1 MITKYQ
7 MISMLAEDTAGQIAR
22 NGQEWMKYLDT
33 AARLYKYPFNEQ
45 MLIYAQRPDA
55 SACASLETWNEK
67 MNCWVNR
74 GAKGIALIDTDSE
87 RPRLKYVFDVS
98 DVHKA
103 RRIGRDPYLWELR
116 EEHKDTVLAQLEK
129 TYGET
134 DAQMPF
140 EKRLIEIAERIAG
153 DYYEELIPEIGYVRE
168 GSFLEE
174 LDELNVGIR
183 LRDTLASSIAY
194 TILSRCGAD
203 MEQWKEE
210 LDFGNISDFN
220 TTKTL
225 SVLGS
230 ATTEMCKPL
239 LMEIGRTIGAYDRQ
253 AARKRAEEKA
263 DAEQSDTIDKNIE
276 IRQSE
281 NLDKF
286 SLANTPESDYNA
298 LKRESETQIQDET
311 ETTNHIETEG
321 IANEADIRKE
331 RGLSD
336 SEPDAERGAGA
347 GADQVRTDAE
357 EILTGAPERD
367 LSGNGAD
374 GRAESTLPSDTGT
387 GRAENGLPDGADGE
401 SRGSGRET
409 ESSRSDGLGSEDE
422 QHQTRSGGNRA
433 DGTDLQLENNIQ
445 QHKEQS
451 EPDSESNSLSGSFLE
466 NLQVA
471 GDFAEFQKGILCSD
485 EFLIH
490 KRPEIAGYFQ
500 SEPDA
505 MLQTEYLKNS
515 FRMEEYTEFNIG
527 ENRAGYRADEDG
539 LTMWKGNYLTR
550 EAETKISWEDA
561 RFFVNSYLED
571 GVYLLPGEAAEQIDT
586 DGMYQQ
592 LDLFTMFSE
601 QVGNIAMKQA
611 EEVSKEPPAMP
622 IPQEQL
628 DTILRSGGG
637 RENSRKRIYAKYRQ
651 SKTPEEMAEFLKKEY
666 GTTGKG
672 FEFEG
677 RQVAVWFDEQGVN
690 IGHGTS
696 AMERPVL
703 TMSWQEIET
712 QIRSQV
718 ESGTYMGAN
727 EAFLVDETERSRI
740 ANNLYFFFR
749 DGIEEMPEEFGISNT
764 NFPESHARLT
774 ELLSEPDGIDM
785 VAAHMD
791 KALRELES
799 GEKKMHY
806 RAVYTPKGL
815 REELEDLR
823 MPKREFPAQD
833 SVEVKKEDFIT
844 QDEIDYRLCGG
855 SGFAHGS
862 FRIYEYFKEGHDS
875 KEAVSFLK
883 QEYGT
888 GGSSH
893 ALAGN
898 DRSNEDHNAKGI
910 KLEKGTIGTP
920 YTEVLL
926 SWKVVEKRIR
936 RLIAEDKYLSPAGKE
951 AYAAYKEE
959 QARIALEKEQ
969 EKLEHETK
977 IACKDAIERKIAE
990 KFDGY
995 RLPKETAEEVIKE
1008 YGSERVSHV
1017 LANSVMHLSNDGR
1030 FSSDNKEWAKSLEPH
1045 AMWENRDFIV
1055 TSHPSVLN
1063 GFINQ
1068 TRRYMEQEKEL
1079 AAEREQAEEKET
1091 PDDAEE
1097 TLEWHIVYDADDE
1110 NGKPTQWSVTLPNGE
1125 FLWIDKEDGGYAL
1138 YDTHKT
1144 DVSPISVSETLD
1156 AAKESGADY
1165 AAELSE
1171 RQELQKG
1178 TAAFAI
1184 DGQMCVK
1191 IDEWQSGEDNYL
1203 LGNST
1208 EDSDFFY
1215 AAVNENTFYE
1225 YDYKPDRQKIEDD
1238 YLNMLAERDIDR
1250 HEAEVFA
1257 RFEGSGESAEGPYRK
1272 FSVTETSD
1280 AFLPG
1285 ENFAV
1290 WDDTR
1295 EEYYHNGDGTVHTFA
1310 DREKAEAYLAQVEKE
1325 VSEKEEPP
1333 LTAEDVQNL
1342 VLIRQDYEKGSRTTV
1357 YDFECDIRGEHDS
1370 LQYTLQYHDDGE
1382 GFTIHTEKDDI
1393 WERMS
1398 EQELDRLEGILGREA
1413 LYYQLHDKI
1422 KGAESLEDLKEIEF
1436 DIMEN
1441 QSPYFSAVSGRVW
1454 EDFNR
1459 KNDELSGVTH
1469 EVPETSGHSVQK
1481 SEPDTLGQNVQKPE
1495 PKIDKSNAV
1504 NFHIADDALGIGSA
1518 KEKFRRNVE
1527 AIRTLERIESGNRT
1541 ATPEEQKILSQYVGW
1556 GGLADAFDETKANW
1570 HSEYQELKGLLS
1582 DAEYA
1587 SARESTLNAHYTSPV
1602 IIRSIYEALDKMG
1615 FEKGNVLE
1623 PAMGIGNFFG
1633 MLPEKMQES
1642 RLYGVELDGITGR
1655 IAKQL
1660 YPKAD
1665 IKITGFEKTDYPND
1679 FFDVAVGNVPFGQY
1693 KVADK
1698 QYDKNNFLIHDYFFA
1713 KTLDKVRP
1721 GGVVAFVTSKGTMDK
1736 KSPEVR
1742 KYLAQRAEL
1751 LGAVRLP
1758 NTAFKENAGTEVTS
1772 DILFFK
1778 KRDRVMDLEPD
1789 WVHLSEDENGIAM
1802 NSYFAE
1808 HPEMIVGKM
1817 EMVSGPYGME
1827 STCTPDTT
1835 RPFAEQ
1841 LKDAVSHIDGEMEAV
1856 EMDELSDET
1865 VDAVIPA
1872 DPDVKNYS
1880 YTLVDDK
1887 VYYRENS
1894 IMKPVDMAESMQER
1908 IKGMVGI
1915 RNCTQELINLQL
1927 EEYPESAVREKQAE
1941 LNTLYDAFSKK
1952 YGLINS
1958 QTNKRAFNQ
1967 DSSYCLLCS
1976 LEKLDDEGNFK
1987 GKADMFTK
1995 RTIKKAEVVTSV
2007 DTASEALA
2015 VSLSEKARIDLDYMA
2030 GLTGKDADT
2039 IKEEL
2044 TGIIFQNPVTDK
2056 WETAD
2061 EYLSGNVRDKL
2072 ETAKVYAENHSEYA
2086 INVQALTQVQPKEL
2100 DASEIEVRI
2109 GATWIEPKYIEDF
2122 MRDTFETPPH
2132 LFDRNVMGIQ
2142 YSDVTGQWNV
2152 KGKNADHGNAL
2163 VNMTY
2168 GTSRRNAYTI
2178 LEDSLN
2184 LKDSR
2189 VYDTIEEDGKEK
2201 RVLNKKET
2209 TIASQ
2214 KQEAIREV
2222 FKDWIFRDP
2231 ERRQALCAKYN
2242 RLFNSTRPREYDG
2255 SHLKFPGMTPDI
2267 VLRPHQLN
2275 AVAHQLYGDNT
2286 LLAHCVGAGKT
2297 FEMIAAAMESKRLG
2311 LCQKSLFVVP
2321 NHLTEQWASDFLRL
2335 YPGANILA
2343 ATKKDF
2349 EPANRK
2355 KFCSRIATGDYDA
2368 VIIGHTQ
2375 FEKIPLSQ
2383 ERQAAMIE
2391 RQIDEIELA
2400 IAQAKADNGERYTI
2414 KQMEKTKKSLSA
2426 RLERLNDTSRKDNV
2440 VTFEQLGVD
2449 RLFVDESHNY
2459 KNLFLYTKMRNV
2471 AGIAQT
2477 EAQKSS
2483 DMFAK
2488 CQYLDELTGGKGIT
2502 FATGTP
2508 ISNSMT
2514 ELYTNMR
2521 YLQYGT
2527 LQKLRLGHFDSWASS
2542 FGETQ
2547 TAIELAPEG
2556 TGYRAKTRF
2565 AKFFNLPELISLF
2578 KECADIQTPDMLKL
2592 PIPEAEYENVVLKP
2606 SEYQQDMVASLAERA
2621 EAVRDRRVDAA
2632 VDNMLKITN
2641 DGRKLALDQRLINDM
2656 LPDDENSKASTCV
2669 EKAFEIWEQ
2678 TKEQKSAQ
2686 LIFCDLSTPK
2696 GDGTFNVYEDI
2707 KNKLIEKGVPENE
2720 IAFIHEANTELR
2732 KAELFGKVRSGQVR
2746 FLLGSTQKMGA
2757 GTNVQDR
2764 LIALHHLDVPWRP
2777 SDVGQILRTF
2787 KIKKNVR

>member
-7 MISMLAEDTAGQIAR
+7 MISIMAEETAREIAKNEQAWTR
-22 NGQEWMKYLDT
+22 YLTT

-74 GAKGIALIDTDSE
+74 GAKGIALIDTESE

-103 RRIGRDPYLWELR
+103 RRIGRDPYLWEFQ
-116 EEHKDTVLAQLEK
+116 EEHKNAVMEQLEK

-134 DAQMPF
+134 DSTLPF
-140 EKRLIEIAERIAG
+140 ESRIIELSARIAG
-153 DYYEELIPEIGYVRE
+153 DYYEELLPEISYVKE
-168 GSFLEE
+168 GSFLED
-174 LDELNVGIR
+174 LDEFNVGIR
-183 LRDTLASSIAY
+183 LREMLSASIAY
-194 TILSRCGAD
+194 TLLSRCGAD
-203 MEQWKEE
+203 MEIWKDE
-210 LDFGNISDFN
+210 LDFSYISDFS
-220 TTKTL
+220 TMDTL
-225 SVLGS
+225 SVLGT
-230 ATTEMCKPL
+230 ATTEMCKPV
-239 LMEIGRTIGAYDRQ
+239 LMEIGRTIAAHDRQ
-253 AARKRAEEKA
+253 SARNKAKNKVNGEQYESLEKNA
-263 DAEQSDTIDKNIE
+263 QKE
-276 IRQSE
+276 
-281 NLDKF
+281 
-286 SLANTPESDYNA
+286 LANESEPRYNA
-298 LKRESETQIQDET
+298 LKRESENEANKMET
-311 ETTNHIETEG
+311 EETAYET
-321 IANEADIRKE
+321 DIREE

-336 SEPDAERGAGA
+336 TEPDTKRGAAGDTYKVRSDEEELSEGTQERNLSGNDAERNSERALSG
-347 GADQVRTDAE
+347 D
-357 EILTGAPERD
+357 TGA
-367 LSGNGAD
+367 
-374 GRAESTLPSDTGT
+374 GRAEDGNADRT
-387 GRAENGLPDGADGE
+387 DGAE
-401 SRGSGRET
+401 RGSERGI
-409 ESSRSDGLGSEDE
+409 ESSRSDELGSEDE
-422 QHQTRSGGNRA
+422 QHQTVSGGNRA
-433 DGTDLQLENNIQ
+433 EGTDLHLDSRIEQNEEQL
-445 QHKEQS
+445 
-451 EPDSESNSLSGSFLE
+451 EPDSGSNSLSGSFLDNAQE
-466 NLQVA
+466 EDFTNLK
-471 GDFAEFQKGILCSD
+471 KGILC
-485 EFLIH
+485 FNKHLIH

-500 SEPDA
+500 MEQDA
-505 MLQTEYLKNS
+505 RLQTDYLKNS
-515 FRMEEYTEFNIG
+515 FRMEEFTELYIG
-527 ENRAGYRADEDG
+527 ETRAGYRADEDG

-550 EAETKISWEDA
+550 EEETRISWEDA
-561 RFFVNSYLED
+561 RFLVNSYIED
-571 GVYLLPGEAAEQIDT
+571 GVYLLPGEVAEQIDT
-586 DGMYQQ
+586 DGMYKQ
-592 LDLFTMFSE
+592 LDLFSMFSE

-611 EEVSKEPPAMP
+611 EETSIVPPSTQ
-622 IPQEQL
+622 IPQEQI

-637 RENSRKRIYAKYRQ
+637 KENSRKRIYAKYQ
-651 SKTPEEMAEFLKKEY
+651 QGKTPEEMAVFLQKEY
-666 GTTGKG
+666 ATTGKG
-672 FEFEG
+672 FEFDG
-677 RQVAVWFDEQGVN
+677 KQVSVWFDEQGMS
-690 IGHGTS
+690 IGHGPS
-696 AMERPVL
+696 ALEYPVA
-703 TMSWQEIET
+703 TMSWQEVEKE
-712 QIRSQV
+712 IRSQV
-718 ESGTYMGAN
+718 ETGTYMGAN
-727 EAFLVDETERSRI
+727 EAYLVDESERDRL
-740 ANNLYFFFR
+740 ANHIFFFFR
-749 DGIEEMPEEFGISNT
+749 DGIGEMPEELGLKLSNY
-764 NFPESHARLT
+764 PDAHSRLV
-774 ELLSEPDGIDM
+774 ELLSTPEGVEL
-785 VAAHMD
+785 VASDMD
-791 KALRELES
+791 KALQQIES
-799 GEKKMHY
+799 GEKEFRFRSIISK
-806 RAVYTPKGL
+806 
-815 REELEDLR
+815 EELRAELDNLLLE
-823 MPKREFPAQD
+823 KLTFPTAD
-833 SVEVKKEDFIT
+833 NVEIKKEDFIT
-844 QDEIDYRLCGG
+844 QDEIDHRLGRG

-862 FRIYEYFKEGHDS
+862 FRIYDYFKEGHDS
-875 KEAVSFLK
+875 KEAVAFLK
-883 QEYGT
+883 NEYGT
-888 GGSSH
+888 GGSSP
-893 ALAGN
+893 ALAGT
-898 DRSNEDHNAKGI
+898 DRSNENHDAKGI
-910 KLEKGTIGTP
+910 KLEKGSIMEP

-926 SWKVVEKRIR
+926 SWNVVERRIR
-936 RLIAEDKYLSPAGKE
+936 KLIEEDRYLSPEGKE
-951 AYAAYKEE
+951 AYAAYKEDE
-959 QARIALEKEQ
+959 ARKAMQKAQ
-969 EKLEHETK
+969 EKMERDTK
-977 IACKDAIERKIAE
+977 VSCKEAIEKAIAE

-995 RLPKETAEEVIKE
+995 RLPKETAEDVIRE
-1008 YGSERVSHV
+1008 YGSERVAYV
-1017 LANSVMHLSNDGR
+1017 LANTVMHLSHDGR
-1030 FSSDNKEWAKSLEPH
+1030 FSLDNKEWAEEIEPY
-1045 AMWENRDFIV
+1045 AMIENRDLIV
-1055 TSHPSVLN
+1055 SSHPAVLN

-1068 TRRYMEQEKEL
+1068 TRRYIEHEKEL
-1079 AAEREQAEEKET
+1079 AAQA
-1091 PDDAEE
+1091 A
-1097 TLEWHIVYDADDE
+1097 VE
-1110 NGKPTQWSVTLPNGE
+1110 NTIT
-1125 FLWIDKEDGGYAL
+1125 
-1138 YDTHKT
+1138 
-1144 DVSPISVSETLD
+1144 
-1156 AAKESGADY
+1156 
-1165 AAELSE
+1165 
-1171 RQELQKG
+1171 
-1178 TAAFAI
+1178 I
-1184 DGQMCVK
+1184 DGQNCIQV
-1191 IDEWQSGEDNYL
+1191 DEWKSGEDTYQ

-1208 EDSDFFY
+1208 EDSEFY
-1215 AAVNENTFYE
+1215 YAEINGNTHIE
-1225 YDYKPDRQKIEDD
+1225 YDHKPDRAEIEED
-1238 YLNMLAERDIDR
+1238 YLNIMAERDIDH

-1257 RFEGSGESAEGPYRK
+1257 RFEGS
-1272 FSVTETSD
+1272 
-1280 AFLPG
+1280 
-1285 ENFAV
+1285 
-1290 WDDTR
+1290 DD
-1295 EEYYHNGDGTVHTFA
+1295 
-1310 DREKAEAYLAQVEKE
+1310 
-1325 VSEKEEPP
+1325 S
-1333 LTAEDVQNL
+1333 
-1342 VLIRQDYEKGSRTTV
+1342 
-1357 YDFECDIRGEHDS
+1357 
-1370 LQYTLQYHDDGE
+1370 
-1382 GFTIHTEKDDI
+1382 
-1393 WERMS
+1393 S
-1398 EQELDRLEGILGREA
+1398 EQLLA
-1413 LYYQLHDKI
+1413 
-1422 KGAESLEDLKEIEF
+1422 AEVVKD
-1436 DIMEN
+1436 
-1441 QSPYFSAVSGRVW
+1441 
-1454 EDFNR
+1454 
-1459 KNDELSGVTH
+1459 
-1469 EVPETSGHSVQK
+1469 TSGQDVQK
-1481 SEPDTLGQNVQKPE
+1481 SEPQ
-1495 PKIDKSNAV
+1495 IDRSNAV
-1504 NFHIADDALGIGSA
+1504 NFRIMDDALGIGGA

-1527 AIRTLERIESGNRT
+1527 AIRTLEQIESESRL

-1556 GGLADAFDETKANW
+1556 GGLADAFDESKSAW
-1570 HSEYQELKGLLS
+1570 AVEYQELKELLS

-1602 IIRSIYEALDKMG
+1602 IIRSIYEALENMG

-1758 NTAFKENAGTEVTS
+1758 NTAFKENAGTEVTA
-1772 DILFFK
+1772 DILFLK
-1778 KRDRVMDLEPD
+1778 KRDRVMDLEPE
-1789 WVHLSEDENGIAM
+1789 WVHLSEDANDIAM
-1802 NSYFAE
+1802 NSYFVQ
-1808 HPEMIVGKM
+1808 HPEMIAGKM

-1827 STCTPDTT
+1827 STCMPDTT

-1841 LKDAVSHIDGEMEAV
+1841 LKEAVSRIDGEIEAV
-1856 EMDELSDET
+1856 EMDELADELA
-1865 VDAVIPA
+1865 DATIPA

-1880 YTLVDDK
+1880 YTLVDNK

-1894 IMKPVDMAESMQER
+1894 IMKPVDMPETMQER
-1908 IKGMVGI
+1908 IKGMVDI
-1915 RNCTQELINLQL
+1915 RKCTQELINLQL
-1927 EEYPESAVREKQAE
+1927 EEYPDSAIKEKQAE

-1952 YGLINS
+1952 FGLINS

-2015 VSLSEKARIDLDYMA
+2015 VSLSEKAGIDLDYMA
-2030 GLTGKDADT
+2030 GLLMDKADYMDSEKYDKMLGK

-2044 TGIIFQNPVTDK
+2044 TGIIFQNPVTDR

-2072 ETAKVYAENHSEYA
+2072 ETAKVYAENHPEYA
-2086 INVQALTQVQPKEL
+2086 VNVQALTQVQPKEL

-2122 MRDTFETPPH
+2122 MRDTFETPHH
-2132 LFDRNVMGIQ
+2132 LFDRNIVGIQ

-2152 KGKNADHGNAL
+2152 KGKNADYGNAL
-2163 VNMTY
+2163 VNVTY
-2168 GTSRRNAYTI
+2168 GTSRRNAYQI

-2214 KQEAIREV
+2214 KQEAIREA
-2222 FKDWIFRDP
+2222 FKDWVFRDP
-2231 ERRQALCAKYN
+2231 ERRQVLVEKYN

-2267 VLRPHQLN
+2267 ELKPHQKN
-2275 AVAHQLYGDNT
+2275 AVAHVLYGDNT

-2297 FEMIAAAMESKRLG
+2297 FEMTAAAMESKRLG

-2368 VIIGHTQ
+2368 VIIGHSQ

-2383 ERQAAMIE
+2383 ERQIAIIE

-2400 IAQAKADNGERYTI
+2400 IEQAKADNGERYTI
-2414 KQMEKTKKSLSA
+2414 KQMEKSRKSLQT
-2426 RLERLNDTSRKDNV
+2426 RLEKLNDTSRKDNV

-2471 AGIAQT
+2471 AGIAQS
-2477 EAQKSS
+2477 EAQKAS

-2488 CQYLDELTGGKGIT
+2488 CQYLDELTGGKGVT

-2527 LQKLRLGHFDSWASS
+2527 LQKLGLGHFDSWSSS

-2578 KECADIQTPDMLKL
+2578 KESADIQTPDMLKL
-2592 PIPEAEYENVVLKP
+2592 PVPEAEYENVVLKP

-2656 LPDDENSKASTCV
+2656 LPDNENSKATTCV

-2678 TKEQKSAQ
+2678 TKEQKSTQ

-2707 KNKLIEKGVPENE
+2707 KKKLMEKGVPENE
-2720 IAFIHEANTELR
+2720 IAFIHDAKTEQ
-2732 KAELFGKVRSGQVR
+2732 KKKELFAKVRGGEVR
-2746 FLLGSTQKMGA
+2746 ILMGSTAKMGA

-2764 LIALHHLDVPWRP
+2764 LIALHDLDCPWRP
-2777 SDVGQILRTF
+2777 SDLQQRLGRIVRQGNQNPEVEIFRYVTEGTFDAYLYQLVESKQRFIAQIMTSKLPARAAEDVDETALSYAEIKALATGNPQIIEKCNLDMEVSKLNMLRASHLSQRYALEELVLRKYPAEIKELNERIAGYEQDNARLAEHPKPAEGIAPMVLNGVIYTERENAGKAIIHACTHMNGVETVPVGSYRGFDMVLSYDSKANEFHMTLKGSLSHPAVLGADAGGNVTRIDNALEKINERLENARSQLAHATEQLENARTEMTAPF
-2787 KIKKNVR
+2787 PREAELAEKTRRLNELNVLLNLNESDRVVMSEEPDEDDKPRPRTADRER